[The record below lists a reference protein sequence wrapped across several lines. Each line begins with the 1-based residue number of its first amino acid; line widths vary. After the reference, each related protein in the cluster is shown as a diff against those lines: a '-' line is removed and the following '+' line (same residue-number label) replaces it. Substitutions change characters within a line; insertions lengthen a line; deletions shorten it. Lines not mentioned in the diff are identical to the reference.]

1 MSGLH
6 INAVTKQ
13 QATSCELVHHARR
26 RRRGLQ
32 VADKPCWAKQSRQ
45 TMMIDQTS

>member
-13 QATSCELVHHARR
+13 QATSCRLVHHARG
-26 RRRGLQ
+26 RGLQ
-32 VADKPCWAKQSRQ
+32 VADEPCWVKQSRQ
-45 TMMIDQTS
+45 TVMIDRSE